1 VDWAKILVP
10 VTAAVL
16 LIAVVGFFSVIQPQ
30 LQMSRAKEITKN
42 DPQVQQLMAENEL
55 EITEIR
61 LQNGEAFVLV
71 TYRVASS
78 DTLPGEYT
86 LPAGEGS
93 LTAGNITVSGYILKV
108 DLAEEKVTEFG
119 QVDEITGL
127 RHVNL
132 EDVDFTKI
140 ALPES
145 EEPDD

>member
-1 VDWAKILVP
+1 
-10 VTAAVL
+10 
-16 LIAVVGFFSVIQPQ
+16 
-30 LQMSRAKEITKN
+30 
-42 DPQVQQLMAENEL
+42 MAENEL